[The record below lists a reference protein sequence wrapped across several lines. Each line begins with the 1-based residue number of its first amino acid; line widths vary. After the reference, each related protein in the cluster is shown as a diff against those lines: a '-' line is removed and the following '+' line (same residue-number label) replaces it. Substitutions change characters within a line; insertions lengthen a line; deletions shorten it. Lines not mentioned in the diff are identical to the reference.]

1 MFKDAPIPFQ
11 NARRPTLMPVALITG
26 ASRGLGLALA
36 LDLGAAGWSLVLDA
50 RGAPDLLAA
59 VAALDPA
66 RTRVVPGDVTHPGH
80 RADLVSAA
88 LDLGGLDLLVNNASH
103 LGPSPQPRLADYPAA
118 ELARVYDVDVLA
130 PHALLEEALPLL
142 RRSVG
147 TVVNVSSDAAV
158 EAYEGWG
165 GYGSAKAAL
174 DHLTVVLAAEETS
187 LRVYAFDPGDMRTA
201 MHQAAFPGEDI
212 SDRPE
217 PGTVAVPAVRT
228 LLARRPPSG
237 RYRAADLLMPVG
249 AAR

>member
-1 MFKDAPIPFQ
+1 MPSSHPERKETD
-11 NARRPTLMPVALITG
+11 LMPVALITG

-36 LDLGAAGWSLVLDA
+36 LDLGATGWSLVLDA
-50 RGAPDLLAA
+50 RGAADLLAA
-59 VAALDPA
+59 SADLDPA
-66 RTRVVPGDVTHPGH
+66 RTRAVPGDVTDPRH
-80 RADLVSAA
+80 RADLVAA
-88 LDLGGLDLLVNNASH
+88 ARDLGGLDLLVNNASH

>member
-1 MFKDAPIPFQ
+1 
-11 NARRPTLMPVALITG
+11 MPVALITG

-50 RGAPDLLAA
+50 RGAADLLAA
-59 VAALDPA
+59 SGDLDPV
-66 RTRVVPGDVTHPGH
+66 RTRAVAGDVTDPRH
-80 RADLVSAA
+80 RADLVEAA
-88 LDLGGLDLLVNNASH
+88 RDLGGLDLLVNNASH
-103 LGPSPQPRLADYPAA
+103 LGPSPQPRLADYRAD
-118 ELARVYDVDVLA
+118 ELARVYEVDLLA
-130 PHALLEEALPLL
+130 PHSLLREALPLL

-174 DHLTVVLAAEETS
+174 DHLTAVLAVEEAS

-201 MHQAAFPGEDI
+201 MHQAAFPTEDI

-217 PGTVAVPAVRT
+217 PGTVAVPAVRA
-228 LLARRPPSG
+228 LLAHRPPSG

-249 AAR
+249 AGR